1 VDLALPLVLDSST
14 RNGLFLNMFTIAQLA
29 GKTVAVVGAGVTGA
43 SVIDFLLSRN
53 AKVQLFDERQL
64 ELSGFT
70 ARQGFR
76 PDDDFDLAVISP
88 GWRTD
93 HPLILAFRDR
103 GVSILSELDLAW
115 LIKEEIAPDQKWVAL
130 TGTNGKT
137 TTIQML
143 DAIFRAAGVRGK
155 CCGNVGEPVIGVMS
169 QSEVPD
175 VLALELSS
183 FQIEWSDLPKYVAV
197 AILNIAEDHIDW
209 HGSFDSYA
217 NAKLKLLSQSASA
230 ILNLDDPEV
239 AIRTTAWNG
248 AKVFYS
254 LGTPNPGELGLTEE
268 LLIDRAFS
276 AQPTHAEVIAELT
289 DIQPTVPH
297 NVSNALAAA
306 GLALSLNISHEDI
319 REGLRSFRPDH
330 HRLELIATFNE
341 ISFIDDSK
349 ATNPH
354 ATVASVLSFLSVIW
368 IAGGLA
374 KGASMDSL
382 VRRAAPRVKAAI
394 LIGEDRELIADALG
408 KYAPQIP
415 IYRVDKTGDVL
426 TFMQE
431 IVRKAIE
438 IAEPGDTVLLAPAC
452 ASMDQ
457 FSNYA
462 ERGNAF
468 AEAVKGMAP

>member
-1 VDLALPLVLDSST
+1 
-14 RNGLFLNMFTIAQLA
+14 MFTLAQLA
-29 GKTVAVVGAGVTGA
+29 GKSVAVVGAGVTGA
-43 SVIDFLLSRN
+43 SVVDFLLSRK

-64 ELSGFT
+64 ELLGFT
-70 ARQGFR
+70 ARQSFQPGEE
-76 PDDDFDLAVISP
+76 FDLAVISP

-93 HPLILAFRDR
+93 HPLILDFRDL
-103 GVSILSELDLAW
+103 GVSVLSELDLAW
-115 LIKEEIAPDQKWVAL
+115 LIKEEIAPHQKWVAL

-155 CCGNVGEPVIGVMS
+155 SCGNVGEPVIDMMS
-169 QSEVPD
+169 LSEVPD

-183 FQIEWSDLPKYVAV
+183 FQIEWSDLPRYDAV

-248 AKVFYS
+248 PKVYYS
-254 LGTPNPGELGLTEE
+254 LNTPQLGELGLVEE

-276 AQPTHAEVIAELT
+276 AQPTHAEVIAELA

-306 GLALSLNISHEDI
+306 GLALSLKISYEDI
-319 REGLRSFRPDH
+319 REGLRAFRPDH
-330 HRLELIATFNE
+330 HRLELVATFNE

-374 KGASMDSL
+374 KGASMDEL
-382 VRRAAPRVKAAI
+382 VTRVAPRVKAAI
-394 LIGEDRELIADALG
+394 LIGEDREVIADALG

-415 IYRVDKTGDVL
+415 IYRVDKTGDVV

-431 IVRKAIE
+431 IVCKALE
-438 IAEPGDTVLLAPAC
+438 LAEPGDTVLLAPAC

-457 FSNYA
+457 FNNYA
-462 ERGNAF
+462 ERGSAF
-468 AEAVKGMAP
+468 TEAVKGFAP

>member
-1 VDLALPLVLDSST
+1 MLPLDLDFFM
-14 RNGLFLNMFTIAQLA
+14 RNGLFLSMFPIAQLA
-29 GKTVAVVGAGVTGA
+29 GKSVAVVGGGVTGA

-53 AKVQLFDERQL
+53 AKVQLFDERNL
-64 ELSGFT
+64 ELSGLT
-70 ARQGFR
+70 ARQGFL
-76 PDDDFDLAVISP
+76 PGDEFDLAVISP

-93 HPLILAFRDR
+93 HPLILAFRDQ
-103 GVSILSELDLAW
+103 GVFVLSELDLAW

-155 CCGNVGEPVIGVMS
+155 SCGNVGEPVIKVMS
-169 QSEVPD
+169 QSDVPD

-183 FQIEWSDLPKYVAV
+183 FQIEWSNLPRYVAV

-239 AIRTTAWNG
+239 AFRTTAWNG
-248 AKVFYS
+248 PKVYYS
-254 LGTPNPGELGLTEE
+254 LALPNAGELGLIEE

-276 AQPTHAEVIAELT
+276 AQPMQAEVIAELV

-306 GLALSLNISHEDI
+306 GLALSLNIAHEDI
-319 REGLRSFRPDH
+319 REGLRTFRPDQ

-354 ATVASVLSFLSVIW
+354 ATVASVLSFFSVIW
-368 IAGGLA
+368 IAGGVA
-374 KGASMDSL
+374 KGASMDAL
-382 VRRAAPRVKAAI
+382 VKQVASRVKAAI

-408 KYAPQIP
+408 KFAPKIP
-415 IYRVDKTGDVL
+415 IYRVDKTGDVA
-426 TFMQE
+426 TFMQA
-431 IVRKAIE
+431 IVRQALE
-438 IAEPGDTVLLAPAC
+438 LAEAGDTVLLAPAC

-457 FSNYA
+457 FNNYA

-468 AEAVKGMAP
+468 AEAVKAFAP

>member
-1 VDLALPLVLDSST
+1 MDLALPLDLDSST
-14 RNGLFLNMFTIAQLA
+14 RNGLSLSMFTIAQLA

-43 SVIDFLLSRN
+43 SVIDYLLGRN
-53 AKVQLFDERQL
+53 AKVQLFDDRQL
-64 ELSGFT
+64 ELSGLT

-76 PDDDFDLAVISP
+76 PDDEFDLAVISP

-93 HPLILAFRDR
+93 HPLILALRDR

-155 CCGNVGEPVIGVMS
+155 CCGNVGEPVIGVMT

-197 AILNIAEDHIDW
+197 AILNIAEDHLDW

-217 NAKLKLLSQSASA
+217 NAKLKLLTQSAAA

-239 AIRTTAWNG
+239 ALRTTAWNG
-248 AKVFYS
+248 VKVYYS
-254 LGTPNPGELGLTEE
+254 LGTPNAGELGLTEE

-382 VRRAAPRVKAAI
+382 VKRAAPRVKAAI
-394 LIGEDRELIADALG
+394 LIGEDRELIAAALG

-415 IYRVDKTGDVL
+415 IYRVDKSGDVL